1 MVQEQ
6 SRKYEL
12 QGSKTRGGQ
21 PIILGA
27 RGNAVTSGRGAVR
40 DDGAEQWQR
49 GGGHLRNFG
58 GRTKVHILVHG
69 HEPAVP
75 GFHHFPHGFQGFPLG
90 FQGFPLGFQGFPLR
104 KET

>member
-27 RGNAVTSGRGAVR
+27 RGNAVTNVARGNAGRRRGATATR
-40 DDGAEQWQR
+40 RRRSEIFPQKEKTAEPNGEN
-49 GGGHLRNFG
+49 GG
-58 GRTKVHILVHG
+58 THG
-69 HEPAVP
+69 EN
-75 GFHHFPHGFQGFPLG
+75 LG
-90 FQGFPLGFQGFPLR
+90 TQD
-104 KET
+104 

>member
-27 RGNAVTSGRGAVR
+27 RGNAVTSVARGNAGRRRGATATR
-40 DDGAEQWQR
+40 RRRSEIFPKKEKTTEPNGEK
-49 GGGHLRNFG
+49 GGTQGKTLEPKIDMHDTG
-58 GRTKVHILVHG
+58 GLW
-69 HEPAVP
+69 VP
-75 GFHHFPHGFQGFPLG
+75 PLSPH
-90 FQGFPLGFQGFPLR
+90 
-104 KET
+104 

>member
-27 RGNAVTSGRGAVR
+27 RGNAVTSGRGATR
-40 DDGAEQWQR
+40 DDGAEQRRR
-49 GGGHLRNFG
+49 GGADLRYFLKKEKTTEPNGKTLEPKIDMHDTG
-58 GRTKVHILVHG
+58 GLW
-69 HEPAVP
+69 VP
-75 GFHHFPHGFQGFPLG
+75 PFSPH
-90 FQGFPLGFQGFPLR
+90 
-104 KET
+104 

>member
-27 RGNAVTSGRGAVR
+27 RGNAATSGRGATR
-40 DDGAEQWQR
+40 DDGAEQRRR
-49 GGGHLRNFG
+49 GGTDLRYFPKKEKTTEPNGENG
-58 GRTKVHILVHG
+58 GTQGKTL
-69 HEPAVP
+69 EPKIDMHDTGGLWVP
-75 GFHHFPHGFQGFPLG
+75 PLSPH
-90 FQGFPLGFQGFPLR
+90 
-104 KET
+104 

>member
-6 SRKYEL
+6 SREYEL

-21 PIILGA
+21 PIILEA
-27 RGNAVTSGRGAVR
+27 RGNAVTSGRGAAR
-40 DDGAEQWQR
+40 DDGAEQWRR

-58 GRTKVHILVHG
+58 GRTKVHSLVHG
-69 HEPAVP
+69 HEPVVREKWWNP
-75 GFHHFPHGFQGFPLG
+75 GKNGGTQRKVTEPTSG
-90 FQGFPLGFQGFPLR
+90 